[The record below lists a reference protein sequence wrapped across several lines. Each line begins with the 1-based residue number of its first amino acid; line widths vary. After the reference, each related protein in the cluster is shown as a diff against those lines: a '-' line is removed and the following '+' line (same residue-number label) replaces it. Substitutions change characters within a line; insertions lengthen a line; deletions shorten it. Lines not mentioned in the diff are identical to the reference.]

1 MEYVL
6 WFEQLNKESG
16 SVAGGKGANLGE
28 LVKLKLPVP
37 QGFVVSTRAFDN
49 FLETNRIN
57 EEIQQL
63 IDNCDVDNTEQL
75 LTTSRKI
82 KDTIVSQEYPA
93 AIRTELIEAYRELS
107 FTNQIV
113 TQKAIE
119 LIAAGREYA
128 LVAIRSSATTEDLP
142 TASFAGQQASFLNI
156 KGIREYLDA
165 VKKCWASLYEPR
177 AIFYRAKHGFTH
189 ASIAVIVQRMVNS
202 EKSGVIFTVN
212 PTTGEDVVV
221 IESTWGLGESLVLGE
236 IQPDS
241 YIVSKDGKI
250 LEKKIGKKERMRMRD
265 YATDSTVEVAVAKNR
280 VEAQVLTEQE
290 ILSLVNYSL
299 AIEKHYQ
306 KAQDIEFAVERG
318 RIFILQTRAVT
329 TEVKKEEA
337 REISGEPI
345 LKGLA
350 VSPGIATGT
359 VRIVHGLEDISK
371 VEQGDILV
379 TTMTSPDMVVSM
391 SKSAA
396 IVTDQGGTTCHA
408 AIVSREM
415 GIPAVVGT
423 QTATQV
429 LNDGQMITVDAYKGL
444 IYAGEME
451 VEKPEEAGVSEEA
464 GEVEI
469 PKEFEKI
476 ITTAIKV
483 NLAFPERVEAVAKR
497 VDGVGLLR
505 IEHMITKAGIHPAKL
520 VKEGRVD
527 EYIQILLDGIRPI
540 AKAFYPKPVWV
551 RTLDARSD
559 EFRNLEG
566 GEEEP
571 KEDNPMLGWH
581 GIRRSLDEP
590 ELLKAEFEAMK
601 KLHEEG
607 LTNAH
612 IMLSFVISVE
622 EFRKARAVAE
632 EVGLPKTVS
641 MGIMIETPAAAL
653 TIKDFCKEGI
663 DFVSFGTNDLSQLV
677 LGVDRN
683 NAKIAGLF
691 TETHAA
697 VKKMVKYVI
706 KVCKSYNVES
716 SVCGE
721 APSNIPQ
728 FVEFLVRAGIDSI
741 SVNIDAID
749 KVRANVI
756 RTEKKLLLEALRE
769 KY

>member
-1 MEYVL
+1 MEYIL
-6 WFEQLNKESG
+6 WFEQLDKESG
-16 SVAGGKGANLGE
+16 SVAGGKGANMGE
-28 LVKLKLPVP
+28 MVKLKLPVP
-37 QGFVVSTRAFDN
+37 QGFVISTKAFDK
-49 FLETNRIN
+49 FLEIN
-57 EEIQQL
+57 KITEEIQQL
-63 IDNCDVDNTEQL
+63 VDNCDVDNTEQL
-75 LTTSRKI
+75 METSKKI
-82 KDTIVSQEYPA
+82 KDLMVSQEYPVV
-93 AIRTELIEAYRELS
+93 IRTELIEAYRELS
-107 FTNQIV
+107 FTDQIV
-113 TQKAIE
+113 TPKAIE

-142 TASFAGQQASFLNI
+142 TASFAGQQASFLNV

-177 AIFYRAKHGFTH
+177 AIFYRAKHGFKH

-202 EKSGVIFTVN
+202 EKSGVMFTIN
-212 PTTGEDVVV
+212 PTTDEDVVV
-221 IESTWGLGESLVLGE
+221 IEATWGLGESLVLGE

-241 YIVSKDGKI
+241 YIVSKGGRI
-250 LEKKIGKKERMRMRD
+250 LEKKIGKKEKMRVRD
-265 YATDSTVEVAVAKNR
+265 YATDRTVELPVARNK
-280 VEAQVLTEQE
+280 VEVQVLTDQE
-290 ILSLVNYSL
+290 ILSIANYGL

-329 TEVKKEEA
+329 TEVKKEEIK
-337 REISGEPI
+337 EIVGEPI
-345 LKGLA
+345 VKGLA
-350 VSPGIATGT
+350 VSPGIATGI

-371 VEQGDILV
+371 IEQGDVLV
-379 TTMTSPDMVVSM
+379 TTQTSPDLVPTM

-396 IVTDQGGTTCHA
+396 IITDTGGTTCHA

-423 QTATQV
+423 QNATQI
-429 LNDGQMITVDAYKGL
+429 LQDGQLVTVDAYKGL
-444 IYAGEME
+444 IYAGEIGI
-451 VEKPEEAGVSEEA
+451 EKPEEVEEIA
-464 GEVEI
+464 EEI

-483 NLAFPERVEAVAKR
+483 NLAFPEKVEAVAKK

-520 VKEGRVD
+520 VKEGRVE

-566 GEEEP
+566 GQEEP
-571 KEDNPMLGWH
+571 TEDNPMLGWH

-590 ELLKAEFEAMK
+590 ELLKAEFEAVK
-601 KLHEEG
+601 RLHEEG

-612 IMLSFVISVE
+612 IMLPFVIAAE
-622 EFRKARAVAE
+622 EFRKARAIAE
-632 EVGLPKTVS
+632 EVGLPDTVN

-691 TETHAA
+691 TETHPA
-697 VKKMVKYVI
+697 VKKMIKYVI
-706 KVCKSYNVES
+706 KVCKSYSVES

-721 APSNIPQ
+721 APSNIPE
-728 FVEFLVRAGIDSI
+728 FVEFLVRTGIDSI
-741 SVNIDAID
+741 SINIDAID
-749 KVRANVI
+749 KVRATVI

-769 KY
+769 KS